1 MKEKKFLDEVTT
13 RVADPASG
21 GGGAPCKCQNR

>member
-21 GGGAPCKCQNR
+21 GVPPANGQNR

>member
-21 GGGAPCKCQNR
+21 GGVPPANGQNR